1 MIGKRNVHADF
12 VVKPEG
18 LKYFDEKGVDER

>member
-1 MIGKRNVHADF
+1 MMGRRYIHVDF
-12 VVKPEG
+12 VVKPKG